1 VSDVEEKE
9 AMPKV
14 ENLLLPLEE
23 MLAAGLHIGPRIKTG
38 DMEPYI

>member
-1 VSDVEEKE
+1 VSEVEEKE

-23 MLAAGLHIGPRIKTG
+23 MLAAGLHIGTRIKTG
-38 DMEPYI
+38 DMEP